1 MRLGTIQ
8 RDVMAFLARNGG
20 RGYIGS
26 ITRAPEFR
34 GYDLEQVERSLAA
47 LMRRGVIRRVG
58 ICYELAATERGST
71 QATRDQ
77 AVHSEPGRSRTL

>member
-1 MRLGTIQ
+1 VRLGSIQ
-8 RDVMAFLARNGG
+8 RDVLAFLSRNGG

-34 GYDLEQVERSLAA
+34 GYDLEQVERSLAG

-58 ICYELAATERGST
+58 ILYELIAATETGAG
-71 QATRDQ
+71 QAAGVTEQ
-77 AVHSEPGRSRTL
+77 VW